1 MRATF
6 LPALTLLVATTSAQA
21 AGLQE
26 GWAGRKQAVTLP
38 TGVTLRYVE
47 AGPADGQPLIL
58 LHGLTDTS
66 RSWSMTLPLL
76 ERKYHVLIPDQRGHG
91 ASDAPAC
98 CYAVPDFAG
107 DLVALMDAERIARA
121 TIVGHSM
128 GGFIAQYTA
137 IAYPERVER
146 LVLVAT
152 GASGVGNATLD
163 WVLEQARTL
172 THPIDPRS
180 KFIEE
185 WTSNPNQVDPVFL
198 EHVKSETARTPPQT
212 WMGATLGLMVEDH
225 RHLLPRVTAPALI
238 LWGDRDTILPEA
250 SQELLREML
259 PGAEDKV
266 YEQAG
271 HNLPW
276 EQPERV
282 AQDILGFVP

>member
-1 MRATF
+1 MGATF
-6 LPALTLLVATTSAQA
+6 LLALALLVATTTAQA

-26 GWAGRKQAVTLP
+26 GWAGRKQAVALP
-38 TGVTLRYVE
+38 NGVTLRYVE
-47 AGPADGQPLIL
+47 AGPADGHPLIL

-107 DLVALMDAERIARA
+107 DLVALMDAEGIAKA
-121 TIVGHSM
+121 TVVGHSM

-137 IAYPERVER
+137 IAYPERVDR

-152 GASGVGNATLD
+152 GASGVGNETLD

-172 THPIDPRS
+172 TQPIDPKS

-185 WTSNPNQVDPVFL
+185 WTSNSNPVDAVFL
-198 EHVKSETARTPPQT
+198 EHVKPETARTPPQT
-212 WMGATLGLMVEDH
+212 WTGATLGLMVEDH
-225 RHLLPRVTAPALI
+225 RHLLPRVRAPVLI
-238 LWGDRDTILPEA
+238 LWGDQDPILPEA
-250 SQELLREML
+250 SQKLLREAL
-259 PGAEDKV
+259 PGAEYKV
-266 YEQAG
+266 YEKAG
-271 HNLPW
+271 HNLLW
-276 EQPERV
+276 EQPEQV
-282 AQDILGFVP
+282 AQDIIGFVP